1 MVQDQAFEVQQHWER
16 FSAQAAS
23 WQHQVDWALGKL
35 QDLQDAMNQ
44 LELGLLEMENENWHS
59 EERSMVSCV
68 LENVS
73 SNRYITVIM
82 YNKAQ

>member
-1 MVQDQAFEVQQHWER
+1 
-16 FSAQAAS
+16 
-23 WQHQVDWALGKL
+23 
-35 QDLQDAMNQ
+35 MNQ